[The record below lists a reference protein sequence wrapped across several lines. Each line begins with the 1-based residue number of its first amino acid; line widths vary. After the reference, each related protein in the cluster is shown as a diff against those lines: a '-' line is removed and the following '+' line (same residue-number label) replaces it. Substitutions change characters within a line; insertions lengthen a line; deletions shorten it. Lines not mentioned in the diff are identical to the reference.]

1 MVTENWVLS
10 VWDAMKNVVTMIL
23 IKPFQILDS
32 IPLGYLDASVMDFI
46 LGIGIIGIAIF
57 FFWRSATGEAVAT
70 AGVTMRRDRANREK
84 FAEKS
89 YISRSASGRVR
100 VQHFRRIE

>member
-32 IPLGYLDASVMDFI
+32 IPLGFADASVMDFI

-70 AGVTMRRDRANREK
+70 AGATMRRDRAHREK
-84 FAEKS
+84 FTEKV
-89 YISRSASGRVR
+89 YTTSRSGRGTYTRTVR
-100 VQHFRRIE
+100 RLK

>member
-32 IPLGYLDASVMDFI
+32 IPLGFADASVMDFI

-57 FFWRSATGEAVAT
+57 FFWRSATG
-70 AGVTMRRDRANREK
+70 REK
-84 FAEKS
+84 FAEKV
-89 YISRSASGRVR
+89 YTTSRPGRGTYTRTVR
-100 VQHFRRIE
+100 RLK